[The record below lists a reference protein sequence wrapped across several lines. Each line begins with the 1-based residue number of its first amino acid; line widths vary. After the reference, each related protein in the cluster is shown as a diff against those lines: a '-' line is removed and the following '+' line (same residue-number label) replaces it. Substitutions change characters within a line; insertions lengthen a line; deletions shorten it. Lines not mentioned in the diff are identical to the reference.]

1 MAVTVVAN
9 VAFLTEEDG
18 DDDEPSVWH
27 EVNSRRYELTNT
39 TQLMDVMNNIAADIQ
54 IHIDLKQFHKS
65 GLQNSFN

>member
-1 MAVTVVAN
+1 MGFPGMAITVVAN

-27 EVNSRRYELTNT
+27 EVTSRRYALTNT

-54 IHIDLKQFHKS
+54 IQISLNLDSAL
-65 GLQNSFN
+65 